1 MPDYYIHR
9 PDVIQVNLYISPD
22 FSPSPDCLLVFSDP
36 VSLEAFSDR
45 LRHSGT
51 NFRWQSVV
59 QHLGGQIIEDSLG
72 FLTDIANE
80 IHKAVGT

>member
-9 PDVIQVNLYISPD
+9 PDVIQVSLYISPD

-36 VSLEAFSDR
+36 ASLEAFSDR
-45 LRHSGT
+45 LRQSGT
-51 NFRWQSVV
+51 NFRWQYVV

-72 FLTDIANE
+72 FLTGIANE